1 MAILRRTARA
11 VAFAVAVVVALVGVL
26 SVLGLLDRVSWV
38 FLLAGVFRLQYVA
51 VLGASAVVAL
61 ALRRVQ
67 LAAVAAALA
76 ALNLAA
82 IGVPL
87 TAPATAADGPT
98 SGSLRLLIA
107 NVEVGNHRAGA
118 VERLVRRVQPD
129 VVGIVEL
136 TPSLASRLER
146 SLPRYRMRRLV
157 PRDDAYGIGIFSRR
171 PLESARIARFP
182 ADGGPPTVIARVRVA
197 GRPVTV
203 VVTHVHT
210 PFAGSIHVR
219 HLEALGDARPGL
231 GEHVAICGDFNTVP
245 WSGPFRHLASE
256 SGMTDLYGDGAWS
269 GYSWPT
275 WTSVLRVPLDNC
287 LVSNG
292 VAVTGHR
299 HGPDIGSDHFPLV
312 VDLALAR

>member
-1 MAILRRTARA
+1 VAILRRTARA

-38 FLLAGVFRLQYVA
+38 FLLAGVFRLQYIA
-51 VLGASAVVAL
+51 ALGAAAVVAL

-76 ALNLAA
+76 ALNMVA

-98 SGSLRLLIA
+98 TGSLRLLIA

-118 VERLVRRVQPD
+118 LERLVERVQPD

-136 TPSLASRLER
+136 TPSLAGRLER
-146 SLPRYRMRRLV
+146 SLPGYRMRRLV
-157 PRDDAYGIGIFSRR
+157 PRDDAYGIGVFSRL
-171 PLESARIARFP
+171 PLESARVARFP
-182 ADGGPPTVIARVRVA
+182 ADGGPPTVIARVRVE

-219 HLEALGDARPGL
+219 HLEALGNARPGL
-231 GEHVAICGDFNTVP
+231 GERVAICGDFNTVP
-245 WSGPFRHLASE
+245 WSGPFRRLSSE
-256 SGMTDLYGDGAWS
+256 AGMTDLYGERAWS

-275 WTSVLRVPLDNC
+275 WASVLRVPLDNC